1 MALSMSFLL
10 FLETFTHEFVVPSSL
25 KSPWSFPKRCSFTSR
40 VGLGVEIVVQ
50 GIAGSDIKTIITQ
63 YAGEIQ
69 PNNWA
74 KTVRDVFQQHAPLP
88 LKVFAHPGHDGSH
101 YLSFAAGTPFQFH
114 LVSLVCD
121 LTIPFSD
128 KIKEEL
134 ISEINLLNKYIA
146 DSYGTSLPHAVLV
159 VGTNLEVKHDGNK
172 QKSYYLIWRKNM
184 GQFIQKWAENQGCSC
199 RGDLIRQC
207 GLQWGTN

>member
-1 MALSMSFLL
+1 MHGTWTVDKDKELSFDEFVVALQAFAEATHPEVGHSDHNPIL
-10 FLETFTHEFVVPSSL
+10 LETFTHEFVVPISL
-25 KSPWSFPKRCSFTSR
+25 KKYEPVKDHHEAFQKDVPLPLELT
-40 VGLGVEIVVQ
+40 GLGVEIVVQ

-114 LVSLVCD
+114 
-121 LTIPFSD
+121 
-128 KIKEEL
+128 
-134 ISEINLLNKYIA
+134 
-146 DSYGTSLPHAVLV
+146 
-159 VGTNLEVKHDGNK
+159 
-172 QKSYYLIWRKNM
+172 
-184 GQFIQKWAENQGCSC
+184 
-199 RGDLIRQC
+199 
-207 GLQWGTN
+207 